1 LKLSGGVQKKQ
12 QEEWELTVTQLKSK
26 LEASEELQ
34 IQLAASAAKTRSN
47 NMFSFFVFSP
57 LFYSFLSMFIFST
70 VVNHLLFLLQK
81 NHL

>member
-1 LKLSGGVQKKQ
+1 LSGGVQKKQ
-12 QEEWELTVTQLKSK
+12 QEEWELAVTQLKSK

-47 NMFSFFVFSP
+47 NMFSVFSPP

-70 VVNHLLFLLQK
+70 QL
-81 NHL
+81 

>member
-1 LKLSGGVQKKQ
+1 LSGGVQKKQ
-12 QEEWELTVTQLKSK
+12 QEEWELAVTQLKSK

-47 NMFSFFVFSP
+47 NMFSVLFPPP
-57 LFYSFLSMFIFST
+57 LLFLSFNVHILDT
-70 VVNHLLFLLQK
+70 LVNHLLFLLQK